1 MNMLLKRIS
10 YIGLGV
16 VVVIAAYLSYQRWF
30 KQPPFPDG
38 LIQANGRIEGDQIA
52 VAGKFSG
59 RIATLIVR
67 EGAQVQAGQVMA
79 VLEDTQVR
87 ARATQA
93 NEALASLDARIQAGK
108 TNLAVFRQEVPLMI
122 AGNEAAVAQASSVVN
137 KAVASEEQARRDA
150 GRFKELAER
159 GSVDLRRS
167 EQVELAWVAA
177 RNDLEAAQGA
187 LIRARKQLSESRLG
201 PQRIKAKE
209 DELAAITA
217 QRQQA
222 RGVLAEAESVLN
234 DLTIRAPVSGIVMTR
249 MKDVGEVVAAGAPLF
264 DLVDMDRLYLKA
276 YVAEVHIG
284 KLRLGLPARISTD
297 AFPKVYFPATVKY
310 ISSRAEFTPKE
321 VQTPDERVKLVYA
334 VKMYLDSNRDR
345 RLSPGLP
352 ADAVIRWKDG
362 TPWATPRW

>member
-1 MNMLLKRIS
+1 
-10 YIGLGV
+10 
-16 VVVIAAYLSYQRWF
+16 
-30 KQPPFPDG
+30 
-38 LIQANGRIEGDQIA
+38 
-52 VAGKFSG
+52 
-59 RIATLIVR
+59 
-67 EGAQVQAGQVMA
+67 

-93 NEALASLDARIQAGK
+93 NEAVASLDARIQAGR
-108 TNLAVFRQEVPLMI
+108 TNLAIYRQEVPLTI
-122 AGNEAAVAQASSVVN
+122 AGSEAAVAQASSVVN
-137 KAVASEEQARRDA
+137 KAVASEEQTRRDA

-159 GSVDLRRS
+159 GSVDLRKS
-167 EQVELAWVAA
+167 EQVNLAWVAA
-177 RNDLEAAQGA
+177 RNDLDAAKGA
-187 LIRARKQLSESRLG
+187 LIRARKQLSEARLG
-201 PQRIKAKE
+201 QQRIKARE
-209 DELAAITA
+209 DDLAALTA
-217 QRQQA
+217 QRHQA
-222 RGVLAEAESVLN
+222 RGALAEAESVLN

-249 MKDVGEVVAAGAPLF
+249 MKDVGEIVAAGAPLF

-284 KLRLGLPARISTD
+284 KLRLGLPVRIFTD
-297 AFPKVYFPATVKY
+297 AFPTSNFPATVKY